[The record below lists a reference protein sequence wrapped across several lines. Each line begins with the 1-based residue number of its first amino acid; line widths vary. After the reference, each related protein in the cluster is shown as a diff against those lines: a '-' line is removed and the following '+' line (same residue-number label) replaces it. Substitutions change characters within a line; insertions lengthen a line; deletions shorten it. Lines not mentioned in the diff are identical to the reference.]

1 MVLQFLTGTGEHR
14 RLLNFNIKDILQ
26 SRLLP
31 REKMAAKNMSVNL
44 HCLTTKRN
52 MLLIDVTVFALGK
65 AYCNVGDLQQDA
77 SGQWCMF
84 L

>member
-1 MVLQFLTGTGEHR
+1 
-14 RLLNFNIKDILQ
+14 
-26 SRLLP
+26 
-31 REKMAAKNMSVNL
+31 
-44 HCLTTKRN
+44 